1 MGTVVVARI
10 HKGSRCVGQSNQNL
24 ICIRFFWKLSNE
36 IGNYRE
42 NMRKLSVL
50 VCLALLLSFAPIG
63 SSAPN
68 GIGSAGNEGCSC
80 HGASFVP
87 NNESFDFTV
96 EGVPTNFSLNTSYT
110 ITITMDNGS
119 LVDNNSNGFRM
130 IASQGV
136 ISADFKWQVNSHV
149 MDEGA
154 TQTSDGKST
163 NVWNFTWTSPPQAD
177 GDVEFNTF
185 VLLGSGGDGA
195 ARDYWIG
202 KTNNSSPMDNN
213 TQEDEE
219 PEEIPFVGM
228 FATASAI
235 GLAFVMRRDDL

>member
-1 MGTVVVARI
+1 
-10 HKGSRCVGQSNQNL
+10 
-24 ICIRFFWKLSNE
+24 
-36 IGNYRE
+36 
-42 NMRKLSVL
+42 MRKLSVL

-63 SSAPN
+63 SSTPN

-96 EGVPTNFSLNTSYT
+96 EGIPINFTLNTSYS

-119 LVDNNSNGFRM
+119 LVDNNANGYRM

-136 ISADFKWQVNSHV
+136 ITTGAGDANSQI

-154 TQTSDGKST
+154 TQTGDGQST
-163 NVWNFTWTSPPQAD
+163 NVWNLTWTSPSESD

-185 VLLGSGGDGA
+185 VLLGSGGNGA
-195 ARDYWIG
+195 AGDYWIA
-202 KTNNSSPMDNN
+202 KTNGSSPTQNN
-213 TQEDEE
+213 TQEEE
-219 PEEIPFVGM
+219 APEEIPFVGM
-228 FATASAI
+228 FATSSVIA
-235 GLAFVMRRDDL
+235 LAFVMRRDDR

>member
-1 MGTVVVARI
+1 
-10 HKGSRCVGQSNQNL
+10 
-24 ICIRFFWKLSNE
+24 
-36 IGNYRE
+36 
-42 NMRKLSVL
+42 MRKFAVL
-50 VCLALLLSFAPIG
+50 VCLALFLSFAPIG

-68 GIGSAGNEGCSC
+68 GMGSAADNGCTC
-80 HGASFVP
+80 HGGA
-87 NNESFDFTV
+87 NELLDFTV
-96 EGVPTNFSLNTSYT
+96 EGVPINFTLNTSYS

-119 LVDNNSNGFRM
+119 LVDNNANGYRM
-130 IASQGV
+130 IASQG
-136 ISADFKWQVNSHV
+136 IITIDAGDADSHI

-154 TQTSDGKST
+154 TQTGDGQST
-163 NVWNFTWTSPPQAD
+163 NVWNLTWTSPSEAD

-185 VLLGSGGDGA
+185 VLLGSGGNGSA
-195 ARDYWIG
+195 GDYWIG
-202 KTNNSSPMDNN
+202 KTNSSSPMENN